1 MAEKPG
7 KNSPD
12 KDIPLHGI
20 EKKGDKSCQHDY
32 CPGPDCRLDV
42 AADAIKQA
50 FGALRLRS
58 WSAGPEL
65 LDCCSKPATILAGR
79 TCFSHST
86 NPSVC

>member
-42 AADAIKQA
+42 AADAIKHL
-50 FGALRLRS
+50 GKRLDSLVRS
-58 WSAGPEL
+58 
-65 LDCCSKPATILAGR
+65 
-79 TCFSHST
+79 HH
-86 NPSVC
+86 